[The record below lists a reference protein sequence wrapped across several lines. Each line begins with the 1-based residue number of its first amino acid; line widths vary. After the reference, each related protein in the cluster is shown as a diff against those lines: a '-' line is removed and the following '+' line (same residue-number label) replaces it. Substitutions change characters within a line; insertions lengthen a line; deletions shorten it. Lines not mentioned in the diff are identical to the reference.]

1 MLQKCNINKNNKKGG
16 NNPFILEGKKYE
28 KIILILSL
36 FLSSCASMSNQ
47 DGIDLINAFKPSQ
60 ADMFCDFRNQTI
72 SFNCKWFNN

>member
-1 MLQKCNINKNNKKGG
+1 MKK
-16 NNPFILEGKKYE
+16 L
-28 KIILILSL
+28 ILILSL

-47 DGIDLINAFKPSQ
+47 DGIDLLNTLRPSQ